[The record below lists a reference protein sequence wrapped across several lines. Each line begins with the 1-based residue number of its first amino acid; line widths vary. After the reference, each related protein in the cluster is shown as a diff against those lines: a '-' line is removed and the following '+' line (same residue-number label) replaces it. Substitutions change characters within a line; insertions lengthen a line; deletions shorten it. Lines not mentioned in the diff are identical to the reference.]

1 MENKLPSL
9 EKGTFRAGF
18 NQAQKHIEAGRAKLV
33 YLATDAPP
41 ALFGQIRALCLA
53 KEVPFCEEY
62 DKKALGKLCALDVGC
77 AVAVVLKKGPGNGGK
92 PQG

>member
-1 MENKLPSL
+1 MDNKLPSL
-9 EKGTFRAGF
+9 EKGTFCAGF

-41 ALFGQIRALCLA
+41 ALFGQIRAMCMA

-62 DKKALGKLCALDVGC
+62 NKKTLGKLCALDVGC
-77 AVAVVLKKGPGNGGK
+77 AVVAVLKKGPGNGVK
-92 PQG
+92 QEC